1 MACLGSHP
9 CVGFW
14 RADNGIRLLG
24 LVASDARRVVWDYG
38 IHPKDAIHVASA
50 MHFKNRG
57 LMRRGDTLVFHT
69 FDERVLKH
77 GDGIDGIPFV
87 APKPE
92 DYPLQTKMD
101 LASLTDGN

>member
-1 MACLGSHP
+1 
-9 CVGFW
+9 
-14 RADNGIRLLG
+14 
-24 LVASDARRVVWDYG
+24 
-38 IHPKDAIHVASA
+38 
-50 MHFKNRG
+50 
-57 LMRRGDTLVFHT
+57 MRRGDTLVFHT
-69 FDERVLKH
+69 FDERVPKH